1 MMENIYKAITND
13 CKEGEIAVMLDGDDS
28 FIGKNVLSLL
38 NAIYQ
43 K

>member
-1 MMENIYKAITND
+1 MMENIFNAITFD
-13 CKEGEIAVMLDGDDS
+13 CQEGEIAIMLDGDDS
-28 FIGKNVLSLL
+28 FIGTNVFLLL